1 MNTLEQD
8 LQEAI
13 KKNLPAQAAGELKK
27 FIEEAEETKIE
38 LADKQELL
46 KNTRENLENERK
58 VNQEMAAK
66 LITQQEMDKREQA
79 CTKREEEVTIR
90 ERDIKLELAQ
100 NEINMLN
107 AKNQNTHELVS
118 KVFGH
123 PSVTVN
129 NSSTREV
136 MGQVDEYGNT
146 VYNPNRD
153 TLIDSEIVKTTH
165 SKE

>member
-8 LQEAI
+8 LKEAI

-27 FIEEAEETKIE
+27 FIEEAEQTKSDLE
-38 LADKQELL
+38 DTKEVLESTRKKLAQ
-46 KNTRENLENERK
+46 ERK
-58 VNQEMAAK
+58 INQDMSEK
-66 LITQQEMDKREQA
+66 LVKQQEMDKREED
-79 CTKREEEVTIR
+79 CTKREEEVSIR
-90 ERDIKLELAQ
+90 ERDIQLELAQ

-107 AKNQNTHELVS
+107 AKNQNTHELVA

-129 NSSTREV
+129 NSSSREV
-136 MGQVDEYGNT
+136 MGEVDEYGNT
-146 VYNPNRD
+146 KYNPSRD
-153 TLIDSEIVKTTH
+153 TLQDDSIVKTTH